1 MNFVQGP
8 FGRRA
13 AFRYRAA
20 GFLLLVAHLS
30 FVCWLTL
37 RPVNVPWVSPA
48 TLEPLATIRADLALS
63 PWSAARSIGGG
74 LLLLAPLGV
83 LLPLAAGRVE
93 VYPLASLVRTAFT
106 GAMVAL
112 GVALLR
118 SEVTGQI
125 MNMDSVLLNTAGV
138 VLAHLL
144 VVPAVRACLRRRA
157 YRRRTA
163 PLPRDDGAQA
173 PTPTIPR
180 VGIAPWSDVSSG
192 TRT

>member
-1 MNFVQGP
+1 M
-8 FGRRA
+8 
-13 AFRYRAA
+13 
-20 GFLLLVAHLS
+20 
-30 FVCWLTL
+30 
-37 RPVNVPWVSPA
+37 
-48 TLEPLATIRADLALS
+48 
-63 PWSAARSIGGG
+63 
-74 LLLLAPLGV
+74 
-83 LLPLAAGRVE
+83 
-93 VYPLASLVRTAFT
+93 
-106 GAMVAL
+106 
-112 GVALLR
+112 ALLR

-163 PLPRDDGAQA
+163 PLPRDDGTQA